1 MPVSPVRRRP
11 RTTALA
17 VALAAGGLVVAP
29 LSPAAGASS
38 TSASAATAAAATAA
52 AALPAVEA
60 PALSRVAGADRYAT
74 SVAASRAAFPSG
86 TRAPVVFLVS
96 GTSRSEGYGAISA
109 AAGLGGSVLL
119 TRADGIPSTTA
130 AELDRLDPDRIV
142 LVGGTSTLATAVAQ
156 AATRYAATVQRVS
169 GGSAASTSQALNRFA
184 FGSATK
190 AWVATGSSPTDS
202 VVGATAAGA
211 HRSPVIV
218 LDGSRA
224 DLPSANA
231 QLLRD
236 LGVTSVTVVGSTA
249 AVSAGIEADLKAVV
263 GSANVVR
270 ASGSDRYAVAAR
282 VNALAWPA
290 MAPGTAYLANGKETT
305 NAFAGALLAAR
316 QKRPLYVTV
325 PFCVPASTRPA
336 LAGSGVTRVAL
347 LGGEASVRVLAGRL
361 EGCRSI
367 ETASS
372 VWVLVNKRNPLPQ
385 SFVPSNLVVPS
396 MSYANGQR
404 LRSDAAAALARMASA
419 SYSEG
424 AGRIGIDTAYRSY
437 ATQKALYDKYLA
449 LKGRT
454 WTDTWYLRAGYSEH
468 QTGLTV
474 DLLPIGRSN
483 CSINDC
489 IDETPQ
495 GVWLARNAWRFGF
508 ILRYEKGRT
517 SVTGMGFEPW
527 HFRFVGAPLAK
538 GYHDGGWHTYEQY
551 VDQPAAPT
559 Y

>member
-1 MPVSPVRRRP
+1 M
-11 RTTALA
+11 ALA
-17 VALAAGGLVVAP
+17 TGGLLAATLAPTAVAAP
-29 LSPAAGASS
+29 TPAAAPAVS
-38 TSASAATAAAATAA
+38 TA

-60 PALSRVAGADRYAT
+60 PAVARVAGADRYAT
-74 SVAASRAAFPSG
+74 SVAASRVAFPSG

-96 GTSRSEGYGAISA
+96 GTSRSEGYGAIA
-109 AAGLGGSVLL
+109 AAARLGGAVLL
-119 TRADGIPSTTA
+119 SRPDGIPSSTA
-130 AELDRLDPDRIV
+130 AELDRLNPDRVV
-142 LVGGTSTLATAVAQ
+142 LVGGTSVLATAVAQ
-156 AATRYAATVQRVS
+156 AATRYAPTVQRIS
-169 GGSAASTSQALNRFA
+169 GGSASSTSQALNRHAFA
-184 FGSATK
+184 SATR
-190 AWVATGSSPTDS
+190 AWVVTGASPNDA

-218 LDGSRA
+218 LDGTKA

-231 QLLRD
+231 SLLRD

-249 AVSAGIEADLKAVV
+249 AVSAGIEADLRAVV
-263 GSANVVR
+263 GSGGVVR

-290 MAPGTAYLANGKETT
+290 MAPGTAYLANGRETT

-316 QKRPLYVTV
+316 QKRPLYYTV
-325 PFCVPASTRPA
+325 PFCVPAAARPA

-367 ETASS
+367 DTASS
-372 VWVLVNKRNPLPQ
+372 VWVLVNKRNALSPK

-396 MSYANGQR
+396 MPYAGGHT

-437 ATQKALYDKYLA
+437 ATQKALYDRYLA
-449 LKGRT
+449 LRGRT

-517 SVTGMGFEPW
+517 STTGVGFEPW
-527 HFRFVGAPLAK
+527 HFRFVGTPLAK
-538 GYHDGGWHTYEQY
+538 GYHDGGWHTYEQFL
-551 VDQPAAPT
+551 DEPAAPT

>member
-1 MPVSPVRRRP
+1 M
-11 RTTALA
+11 A
-17 VALAAGGLVVAP
+17 VAATGLLAAPSAP
-29 LSPAAGASS
+29 AIAAAP
-38 TSASAATAAAATAA
+38 TATTAATAAAVPTVAA
-52 AALPAVEA
+52 PT
-60 PALSRVAGADRYAT
+60 LSRIAGSDRYAT

-96 GTSRSEGYGAISA
+96 GTSRGEAPGAVA
-109 AAGLGGSVLL
+109 AAAALGGSVLL
-119 TRADGIPSTTA
+119 TRPDGIPSSTA
-130 AELDRLDPDRIV
+130 AELDRLDPARVV
-142 LVGGTSTLATAVAQ
+142 LVGSTSTLATAVAQ
-156 AATRYAATVQRVS
+156 AATRYAPTVLRVS
-169 GGSAASTSQALNRFA
+169 GGSAAATSQALNRFA
-184 FGSATK
+184 FRSATT
-190 AWVATGSSPTDS
+190 AWVVTGASATDA

-211 HRSPVIV
+211 HRSPVVV
-218 LDGSRA
+218 LDGTTS

-231 QLLRD
+231 TLLRD

-249 AVSAGIEADLKAVV
+249 AVSAGIEADLRGVV
-263 GSANVVR
+263 GATNVVR

-290 MAPGTAYLANGKETT
+290 MAPGTAYLANGRDTT

-316 QKRPLYVTV
+316 QKRPLYYVQ
-325 PFCVPASTRPA
+325 PFCVPSSTRPP
-336 LAGSGVTRVAL
+336 LAGPGVTRVAL
-347 LGGEASVRVLAGRL
+347 LGGEGSVRLLAGRL
-361 EGCRSI
+361 EACRSI
-367 ETASS
+367 DTASS
-372 VWVLVNKRNPLPQ
+372 VWVLVNKRNGLSPR
-385 SFVPSNLVVPS
+385 SFVPSNLVVPA
-396 MSYANGQR
+396 MPYADGQTM
-404 LRSDAAAALARMASA
+404 RSDAAAALARMASA
-419 SYSEG
+419 SSAEG

-483 CSINDC
+483 CRINDC

-508 ILRYEKGRT
+508 VLRYEKGHT
-517 SVTGMGFEPW
+517 STTGVGFEPW
-527 HFRFVGAPLAK
+527 HFRYVGAQLAK
-538 GYHDGGWHTYEQY
+538 AYRDGGWHTYEQFL
-551 VDQPAAPT
+551 DEPAAPT